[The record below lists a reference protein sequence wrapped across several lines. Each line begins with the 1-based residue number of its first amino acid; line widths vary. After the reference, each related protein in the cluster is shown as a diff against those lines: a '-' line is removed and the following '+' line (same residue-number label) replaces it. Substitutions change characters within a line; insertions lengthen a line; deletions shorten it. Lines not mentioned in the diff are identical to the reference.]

1 MLQLHGT
8 AAFEGATHDHP
19 GGVIKLTTAA
29 DRPLG
34 RRRVEAFLS
43 HNGEMPDGF
52 GTYITFNPD
61 AKLSSSGSKLI
72 VLPETFRYL
81 ADGDVIRISSK
92 KNSVRVLYR
101 RRASANYFLVTERC
115 NHYCLMCSQPPKDVD
130 DSWLVEEILQVVP
143 LIDPNEKFL
152 GLSGGEPTLLGDQF
166 LRILQSMKSYLPRT
180 SVHVLSNGRRFA
192 DDQFTGKYAAVEHPF
207 LTIGIPLYSD
217 VSDIHDYVVQAPGA
231 FDETIRGILNLKR
244 YGQKVELRVVVHKQT
259 YNRLRQLSEFIFRNL
274 TFVDHVTF
282 MGLEITGFTRANLD
296 ALWIDPFDY
305 REELR
310 DAVLFLSSCGIT
322 TSIYNHQLCTIDP
335 AVHSFAKRSISD
347 WKNEYIDQ
355 CQKCGLRNE
364 CGGFFT
370 SARLKRSAHISA
382 FPNPNKVL

>member
-1 MLQLHGT
+1 MLQLHGM
-8 AAFEGATHDHP
+8 AAFEGAAPDLP
-19 GGVIKLTTAA
+19 GGVFRLTTAA
-29 DRPLG
+29 DRPVG

-43 HNGEMPDGF
+43 HNGEIPDGF
-52 GTYITFNPD
+52 GTYITFNPE
-61 AKLSSSGSKLI
+61 AKPSTNDGKLI
-72 VLPETFRYL
+72 VLPEAFRYL
-81 ADGDVIRISSK
+81 SDGDVIRVNPK
-92 KNSVRVLYR
+92 RNAVRVLYR

-130 DSWLVEEILQVVP
+130 DSWLVDEILQVIP
-143 LIDPNEKFL
+143 LIDQNEKFL
-152 GLSGGEPTLLGDQF
+152 GLSGGEPTLMGDRF
-166 LRILQSMKSYLPRT
+166 LDIVRSMKSYLPRT
-180 SVHVLSNGRRFA
+180 SVHVLSNGRKFA
-192 DDQFTGKYAAVEHPF
+192 DDHFTADYAAVEHPS

-217 VSDIHDYVVQAPGA
+217 VPDIHDYVVQAPGA
-231 FDETIRGILNLKR
+231 FDETVRGILNLKR

-259 YNRLRQLSEFIFRNL
+259 YKRLRQLSEFIFRNL

-305 REELR
+305 RDELR
-310 DAVLFLSSCGIT
+310 DAALFLKSCNIT

-335 AVHSFAKRSISD
+335 AVHLLAKRSISD
-347 WKNEYIDQ
+347 WKNEYIDE
-355 CQKCGLRNE
+355 CQKCALRGE

-382 FPNPNKVL
+382 FREPNVER